1 MSSPSDR
8 HNLSILPKSKKKP
21 ARKPIGLPSSPLES
35 KTVKR
40 AAAETSTQSKKY
52 RRIDDSRIDHI
63 SIGSDSDFKDFQPD
77 DYLEFDD
84 HGELCLVF
92 NILIM
97 FCLVHHSI
105 ADNRLSES
113 GLDGFFNSRV
123 SSTPIKKKR
132 ESPIKNFDG
141 DYALAASI
149 YPNSP

>member
-1 MSSPSDR
+1 MNPEVVFT
-8 HNLSILPKSKKKP
+8 L
-21 ARKPIGLPSSPLES
+21 
-35 KTVKR
+35 
-40 AAAETSTQSKKY
+40 Q
-52 RRIDDSRIDHI
+52 
-63 SIGSDSDFKDFQPD
+63 DSDFKDFQPD
-77 DYLEFDD
+77 DYIEFDD

-149 YPNSP
+149 YPNSPSTSKGHPSSASKAYTPSGSKSYTPSGTKAYTPSASKAYTP